1 MLSYSMGVLLF
12 GGFYD
17 FSVSAIAAC
26 VVAEILFHYYKK
38 NCPIHDFLRE

>member
-1 MLSYSMGVLLF
+1 MISYIIGLLLF

-17 FSVSAIAAC
+17 FSVSATAVC

-38 NCPIHDFLRE
+38 KPKKTCCVIL